1 MGKNQN
7 RWGKGFTCNFNN
19 SSREIL
25 QFFYTDSRGNYIE
38 TNLKIKSLKEVPFVV
53 ASRPQ

>member
-1 MGKNQN
+1 MGKGIHMQFQQQF
-7 RWGKGFTCNFNN
+7 KGN
-19 SSREIL
+19 SAI
-25 QFFYTDSRGNYIE
+25 FYTDSRGNYIE